1 MDEVKFRAF
10 LEKKTYSNGKHYT
23 PKSIATRTS
32 RARKV
37 EKLLGC
43 DLDETVSSDVKMHES
58 LLRLHDYDDRE
69 RNHQNITRLYY
80 EFRNGKTFPKLRD
93 LAEI

>member
-1 MDEVKFRAF
+1 MDEAQFRAF
-10 LEKKTYSNGKHYT
+10 LEKKTHSDGKHYT
-23 PKSIATRTS
+23 PKSIAARMG

-37 EKLLGC
+37 EKFLGR
-43 DLDETVSSDVKMHES
+43 DLDEAVSSDVKMHES
-58 LLRLHDYDDRE
+58 LLTLRDYDDRE

-80 EFRNGKTFPKLRD
+80 EFRNGKTFPKLKD

>member
-1 MDEVKFRAF
+1 MDEAQFREF
-10 LEKKTYSNGKHYT
+10 LEKKTHSDGKHYT
-23 PKSIATRTS
+23 LKSITARMG

-37 EKLLGC
+37 EKLLDR
-43 DLDETVSSDVKMHES
+43 DLDEIVSSDVKMHES
-58 LLRLHDYDDRE
+58 LLTLRDYDDRE